1 MHRVFG
7 APQPGLA
14 YRIRPG
20 AYGVAFDRQGNAAM
34 VYCREKGYFLLGG
47 GIEPGES
54 EEACLRRE
62 ALEEAGLSVA
72 LGDKICIGEEYVPN
86 DTEGRPLHPVGH
98 VYLMELGERIAE
110 PVEPDHSL
118 VWLPVDQCREK
129 MFLHFQAWAVET
141 AWAYQMNK
149 LKEKD

>member
-98 VYLMELGERIAE
+98 VYLMELGSGSPSRLSQTIAWYGS
-110 PVEPDHSL
+110 PWSSAGKRCFYIFKRGRWKPPGHI
-118 VWLPVDQCREK
+118 K
-129 MFLHFQAWAVET
+129 
-141 AWAYQMNK
+141 
-149 LKEKD
+149 